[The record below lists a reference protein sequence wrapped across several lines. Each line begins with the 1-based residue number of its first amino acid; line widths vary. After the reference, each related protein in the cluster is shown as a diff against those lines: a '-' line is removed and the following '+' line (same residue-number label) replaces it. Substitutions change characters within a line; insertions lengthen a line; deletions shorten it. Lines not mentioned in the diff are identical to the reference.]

1 MLETIRFNLP
11 SNDAGYRTM
20 SNKGVTQAGNK
31 RRVQIRAERKD
42 GFTAEKRQTFLDHLA
57 GCSNV
62 SRAAEAVGFTSVTVN
77 YHRRRDPVF
86 AQACADAL
94 AAGYLALEA
103 SLLERAATGG
113 RYEPGPG
120 AEDAPKA
127 ESVDIGLGQ
136 FLMGLRAREM
146 GLRTGATSGPRP
158 QRATEKELTEAILKG
173 LKLRAA
179 QKRSR
184 ARAKAKA
191 KSKGQ

>member
-1 MLETIRFNLP
+1 MG
-11 SNDAGYRTM
+11 D
-20 SNKGVTQAGNK
+20 KGVTQGGNR

-62 SRAAEAVGFTSVTVN
+62 SRAAAAVGFTSVTIN

-103 SLLERAATGG
+103 SMLERAATGG
-113 RYEPGPG
+113 RYEPGEAAETAPG
-120 AEDAPKA
+120 P
-127 ESVDIGLGQ
+127 ESVDMAAAQ
-136 FLMGLRAREM
+136 FLLTLRSREM
-146 GLRTGATSGPRP
+146 GQRTGNGGQRPR
-158 QRATEKELTEAILKG
+158 RATEKELTQAILEG

-179 QKRSR
+179 QKR
-184 ARAKAKA
+184 KAKA
-191 KSKGQ
+191 RGKSGAAGKGQ